1 MPLLFWI
8 VVLSLF
14 GLLVGSFLN
23 VVAHRVP
30 LDLSIAHPPSAC
42 PACGTP
48 IAPRDNIPLVSW
60 LLLRARCRHCQ
71 TAISFRY
78 PALELTNALLWAGA
92 TLLIGPTWALPAF
105 LWFLSMTLVLI
116 SVDLDHHRLP
126 NKIVYPGTVV
136 GLALLLLPTL
146 MQGQLARFGWSLVAG
161 TLAFAL
167 MLLLAL
173 LVRGGFGMGDV
184 KLSFVLGVF
193 VGYQVRFPPVSMFRA
208 LSTTGLSIF
217 LSFLIGGLTGLT
229 LMALRRK
236 RGKDHVAFGPAMI
249 LGAWIASF
257 WGWPI
262 METYLGL

>member
-1 MPLLFWI
+1 
-8 VVLSLF
+8 
-14 GLLVGSFLN
+14 
-23 VVAHRVP
+23 
-30 LDLSIAHPPSAC
+30 
-42 PACGTP
+42 
-48 IAPRDNIPLVSW
+48 
-60 LLLRARCRHCQ
+60 
-71 TAISFRY
+71 
-78 PALELTNALLWAGA
+78 
-92 TLLIGPTWALPAF
+92 
-105 LWFLSMTLVLI
+105 MTLVLI

-146 MQGQLARFGWSLVAG
+146 MQGELARFGWSLVAG

-208 LSTTGLSIF
+208 LSATGLSIF